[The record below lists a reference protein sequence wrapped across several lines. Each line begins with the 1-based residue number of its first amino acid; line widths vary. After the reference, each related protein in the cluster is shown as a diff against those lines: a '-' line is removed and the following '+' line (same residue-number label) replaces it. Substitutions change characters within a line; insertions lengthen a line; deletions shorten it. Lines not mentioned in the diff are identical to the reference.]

1 MKTLDKYLTI
11 EVLGPFFIGIIGFV
25 MVMAVDLLF
34 TMADLMINKGVPA
47 LEVLKLLV
55 YKLPSIMELTFPVS
69 MLFAVAMALGRL
81 SKDTELVALR
91 TSGVSLFR
99 IARPILVIGVVVS
112 IISYINSEK
121 IVPHSN
127 HVATNIIRQII
138 YKQPLPEAQENVF
151 FKDAFNRHYY
161 AKKVDSKNKVMEN
174 VMVYELGNEAYP
186 RVISAKRA
194 TFEGRIWDM
203 KEGVI
208 HKYDEN
214 GFLNYEAGFSEM
226 KLNVSEDILNISLQ
240 KGDKEMST
248 VELRQKIMALG
259 GSGTNTKTLETELYM
274 KYAIPLTCFV
284 FALIG
289 IPFSMPSPRSGRTWG
304 MVITIVFMFTFYVF
318 ASVFRSLGRGGVL
331 SPMLAA
337 FTPQIT
343 FALVGGLLLWWEGSY
358 K

>member
-99 IARPILVIGVVVS
+99 IARPILVIGIVVS

-138 YKQPLPEAQENVF
+138 YKKPLPDVEENVF
-151 FKDAFNRHYY
+151 FADAFNRHYY

-174 VMVYELGNEAYP
+174 VMVYELGNEEYP

-226 KLNVSEDILNISLQ
+226 KLNVSEDVLNFSQQ
-240 KGDKEMST
+240 KGDKEMNT